1 MMSIRIKGTLA
12 SLGVAALLLPVAA
25 GAGGD
30 GKKFSRADFERCNQQ
45 AMQIAGVASDSPAAL
60 PGSTQSS
67 QPGSQHGTSGSGTS
81 SPGVSSGTG
90 TSGSG
95 MGTSG
100 SGVSS
105 GTGTT
110 GSSITSGAGTMGA
123 DQELDRVVDA
133 YRSCLQQAK
142 QSN

>member
-1 MMSIRIKGTLA
+1 MMSIKIKGAFA
-12 SLGVAALLLPVAA
+12 SIGVAALLLPAVAGAA
-25 GAGGD
+25 GE

-60 PGSTQSS
+60 PGAGQQG
-67 QPGSQHGTSGSGTS
+67 QPGAQQGTS
-81 SPGVSSGTG
+81 SSGVS
-90 TSGSG
+90 SG

-105 GTGTT
+105 GTGTSGSGVTSGT
-110 GSSITSGAGTMGA
+110 GTSGAGVSSGAGTMGA

-133 YRSCLQQAK
+133 YRDCLQQAK
-142 QSN
+142 QRN